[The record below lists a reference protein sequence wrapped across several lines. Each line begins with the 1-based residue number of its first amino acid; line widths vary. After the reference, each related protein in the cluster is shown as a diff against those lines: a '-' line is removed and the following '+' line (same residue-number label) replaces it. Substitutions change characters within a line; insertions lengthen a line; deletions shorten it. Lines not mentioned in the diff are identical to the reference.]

1 MTLNIGSF
9 FLFYFLIV
17 NCTIGYG
24 YLASHLYKL
33 ENKYFNHGY
42 LGLLGVF
49 TLIFISYITHFFVP
63 HNYIHNVFL
72 LTVGFISFIY
82 FYKNQNKKDLIK
94 INILFLILFISFLLI
109 KAHDDFPYY
118 HFPYTYYLTQNNLL
132 IGIGNFNHGFRT
144 PSSIFFL
151 NSIFYLP
158 IIKYYFFHI
167 GVILIMGYS
176 SFVFLKIIEKKF
188 INKENDLF
196 YFLSLL
202 SLTFIFIFFYR
213 IGEHGTDRSAQILVF
228 LLIIDLLLLINFYE
242 NIKSSLIKIT
252 VILGLIISLKA
263 FYILYSIFLIP
274 LIFFLIKDKK
284 YFHLTGLFK
293 NIIFYKFLTIIFCIL
308 FINFLSTGCFIYPL
322 SITCAESFSWSIPIS
337 EVRVMNNWYELW
349 SKAGANPNFRA
360 ENPELYIQKFNWL
373 GNWFKEYFFTKVSDF
388 IFGILFIVLI
398 FFLLFYSKITQIK
411 TYKGIFFIY
420 LIILTL
426 FIEWFYNHPALRY
439 GGYPLLC
446 LLIFIPTSFILSKC
460 IINKKIQKN
469 TIIIITLVLLIFLSR
484 NVSRLIKENKQYNY
498 NFIKKTSYSIE
509 KQHFRITNLYNKIV
523 QDKKNCSITN
533 QPCKT
538 NKGEINVKEKFG
550 YKIYY
555 KNR

>member
-1 MTLNIGSF
+1 MTLNIVSF
-9 FLFYFLIV
+9 ILFYFLII

-24 YLASHLYKL
+24 YLTVHLYKL
-33 ENKYFNHGY
+33 EHKYFNHGY
-42 LGLLGVF
+42 LGLLGIF
-49 TLIFISYITHFFVP
+49 TLLFISYITHFFVP
-63 HNYIHNVFL
+63 HNYIHNIFL
-72 LTVGFISFIY
+72 LVIGFISFIY
-82 FYKNQNKKDLIK
+82 FNKKKKDLIK

-132 IGIGNFNHGFRT
+132 VGIGNFNHGFRT

-167 GVILIMGYS
+167 GAILIMGYS
-176 SFVFLKIIEKKF
+176 SFIFLKIIEKKF
-188 INKENDLF
+188 FNKENDLF
-196 YFLSLL
+196 YFLSLF
-202 SLTFIFIFFYR
+202 SFAFIYIFFYR

-228 LLIIDLLLLINFYE
+228 LLIIELLLLINFHTD
-242 NIKSSLIKIT
+242 IKSSLIKIT
-252 VILGLIISLKA
+252 VILGTIISLKA

-274 LIFFLIKDKK
+274 LIYFLIKDKK
-284 YFHLTGLFK
+284 YFYLVDLFQS
-293 NIIFYKFLTIIFCIL
+293 IVFYKLLIIIFCIL
-308 FINFLSTGCFIYPL
+308 LINFLSTGCFIYPL
-322 SITCAESFSWSIPIS
+322 SITCAENFSWSIPIS
-337 EVRVMNNWYELW
+337 EVSLMNNWYELW
-349 SKAGANPNFRA
+349 SKAGANPNFRV
-360 ENPELYIQKFNWL
+360 ENPELYIQNFNWL

-388 IFGILFIVLI
+388 VFGIFFMILV
-398 FFLLFYSKITQIK
+398 FFLLFYSNTKQIK

-420 LIILTL
+420 LIVLIL

-446 LLIFIPTSFILSKC
+446 LMIFIPTSFILSKS
-460 IINKKIQKN
+460 IIDRKIQKN
-469 TIIIITLVLLIFLSR
+469 TVIIITLVLFIFLGR
-484 NVSRLIKENKQYNY
+484 NVSRLIKENAQYNY
-498 NFIKKTSYSIE
+498 NFIKKTSYNVVKE
-509 KQHFRITNLYNKIV
+509 HFRITDQYNKIL
-523 QDKKNCSITN
+523 QDKNNCLITN
-533 QPCKT
+533 QQCKR